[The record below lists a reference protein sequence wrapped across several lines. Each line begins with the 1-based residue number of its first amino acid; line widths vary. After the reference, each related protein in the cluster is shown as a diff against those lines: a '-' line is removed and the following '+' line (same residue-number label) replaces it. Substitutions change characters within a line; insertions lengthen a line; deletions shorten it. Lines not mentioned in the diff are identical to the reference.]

1 MSEAGENIRLQK
13 AVEQYRKKGTD
24 EAYYAILDAVEECVR
39 LDAEVWINGNPIP
52 GDPDHV
58 DPAGMEGD
66 DGQFYM
72 MIFSSREASNHGENQ
87 HPMLVGV
94 RDMIAT
100 DVAARGINLSDL
112 DLVISLGWPDQE
124 EFLVHRISRT
134 ARSGKPGKAILLLSP
149 KEKDR
154 ISRIPALTGRTSR
167 TLPIRS
173 EKQTAKH
180 PRH

>member
-1 MSEAGENIRLQK
+1 GIYCGSIHSEM
-13 AVEQYRKKGTD
+13 
-24 EAYYAILDAVEECVR
+24 
-39 LDAEVWINGNPIP
+39 
-52 GDPDHV
+52 
-58 DPAGMEGD
+58 DPAFRRKLLKEFRAGTL
-66 DGQFYM
+66 
-72 MIFSSREASNHGENQ
+72 
-87 HPMLVGV
+87 PVL
-94 RDMIAT
+94 IAT

-167 TLPIRS
+167 PLPIRS

>member
-13 AVEQYRKKGTD
+13 AVEQYRKMGTD

-39 LDAEVWINGNPIP
+39 HDAEVWINGNPIP

-100 DVAARGINLSDL
+100 VYGTEHCAGLCIDYAFGHEVPMVTREVLE
-112 DLVISLGWPDQE
+112 Q
-124 EFLVHRISRT
+124 
-134 ARSGKPGKAILLLSP
+134 ILP
-149 KEKDR
+149 ED
-154 ISRIPALTGRTSR
+154 AVDF
-167 TLPIRS
+167 
-173 EKQTAKH
+173 
-180 PRH
+180 